1 MAIPPASAQAG
12 PAGNETS
19 SGEPL
24 PLPQYQRLDEAARRL
39 AALAAVLAFT
49 VIAINVFH
57 AAAQPQMAAVFGDPV
72 NRLSLL
78 STFLVAVG
86 LVALRHYK
94 VVTSR
99 TLLYLGRVL
108 AILSA
113 LSIAMIE
120 TSRPFDAGTP
130 VLGLSLVG
138 PLILFVA
145 AVIPDRPSTGLGLA
159 LAAATMWPL
168 AYWINSSRFGFAT
181 ESWRQTSIW
190 PAINYGLALVAYL
203 IGRGSFSPARR
214 LSDRRASAGT
224 PEDAGRSKELG
235 SYQLLWPIG
244 EGGMG
249 EVWRA
254 SHKMLVRPAAIKL
267 VKFDAGREELFAR
280 RFEREANAIAGLQS
294 PNTVYLYDFGTTQE
308 GRLYYVMELLD
319 GISLQTLVN
328 TFGAQPAARVV
339 AILRQVCRSLEEAHG
354 KKVLHRDL
362 KPSNVMICRVA
373 QSHDFVKVLDFGL
386 AKPLGPAEVS
396 RLTVEGVTLGT
407 PEYMAPE
414 MARAESVV
422 DARADLYALGC
433 VAYILLTGS
442 LVFTDPNPIAVAL
455 KHMRTP
461 PVPPSQRT
469 SQPVPRDLER
479 VILMCLEKEP
489 AARPVSAR
497 ELEKMLA
504 ACDVPLWTDED
515 AEAWWMRHLP
525 PTSPLRSFSQESPHT
540 PPAVQ
545 KA

>member
-1 MAIPPASAQAG
+1 M
-12 PAGNETS
+12 
-19 SGEPL
+19 
-24 PLPQYQRLDEAARRL
+24 
-39 AALAAVLAFT
+39 
-49 VIAINVFH
+49 
-57 AAAQPQMAAVFGDPV
+57 
-72 NRLSLL
+72 
-78 STFLVAVG
+78 
-86 LVALRHYK
+86 
-94 VVTSR
+94 
-99 TLLYLGRVL
+99 
-108 AILSA
+108 
-113 LSIAMIE
+113 
-120 TSRPFDAGTP
+120 
-130 VLGLSLVG
+130 
-138 PLILFVA
+138 
-145 AVIPDRPSTGLGLA
+145 
-159 LAAATMWPL
+159 
-168 AYWINSSRFGFAT
+168 
-181 ESWRQTSIW
+181 
-190 PAINYGLALVAYL
+190 
-203 IGRGSFSPARR
+203 RR

-224 PEDAGRSKELG
+224 PEDAGASKELG

-254 SHKMLVRPAAIKL
+254 SHKLLVRPAAIKL

-328 TFGAQPAARVV
+328 TFGAQPASRVV
-339 AILRQVCRSLEEAHG
+339 AILRQVCRSLEEAHD
-354 KKVLHRDL
+354 KKILHRDL

-386 AKPLGPAEVS
+386 AKPFGPTEVS

-442 LVFTDPNPIAVAL
+442 LVFTDPNPVAVAL
-455 KHMRTP
+455 KHLRTP

-489 AARPVSAR
+489 AARPASAARAR
-497 ELEKMLA
+497 ENA
-504 ACDVPLWTDED
+504 
-515 AEAWWMRHLP
+515 RH
-525 PTSPLRSFSQESPHT
+525 
-540 PPAVQ
+540 V
-545 KA
+545 